1 MGIST
6 TARLMVGLMY
16 EDLEDW
22 VNENRLSSDEPY
34 GNCEDPIDVL
44 ERLDLT
50 IASPYY
56 DAGYENSF
64 IGIEVEDC
72 DIAEIVCDRIKIAAK
87 QFEKLTGII
96 GTVHA
101 AADVG

>member
-1 MGIST
+1 MGVST

-22 VNENRLSSDEPY
+22 VNENRNVQSSYY
-34 GNCEDPIDVL
+34 GDVEDPIDVL

>member
-1 MGIST
+1 MSVST

-22 VNENRLSSDEPY
+22 VNENRQENQDE
-34 GNCEDPIDVL
+34 IDVL
-44 ERLDLT
+44 GRLDLT

-72 DIAEIVCDRIKIAAK
+72 DIAEIVCDRIRIAAK

>member
-22 VNENRLSSDEPY
+22 VNENRQDVNETYDS
-34 GNCEDPIDVL
+34 EDPIDVL

-87 QFEKLTGII
+87 QFEELTGII

>member
-1 MGIST
+1 MGVHTS
-6 TARLMVGLMY
+6 ARLMVGLMY

-22 VNENRLSSDEPY
+22 VNENRNVQSSYY
-34 GNCEDPIDVL
+34 GDVEDPIDVL
-44 ERLDLT
+44 ERLNLT

-72 DIAEIVCDRIKIAAK
+72 DVADIICERIKIATK

-101 AADVG
+101 ACDVS

>member
-1 MGIST
+1 MGVST

-22 VNENRLSSDEPY
+22 VSENRRDCDGPY
-34 GNCEDPIDVL
+34 SNSEDPIDVL
-44 ERLDLT
+44 ERLNLT

-101 AADVG
+101 AVDVG

>member
-1 MGIST
+1 MGVST

-22 VNENRLSSDEPY
+22 VNENRNVQSIYY
-34 GNCEDPIDVL
+34 GDVEDPIDVL